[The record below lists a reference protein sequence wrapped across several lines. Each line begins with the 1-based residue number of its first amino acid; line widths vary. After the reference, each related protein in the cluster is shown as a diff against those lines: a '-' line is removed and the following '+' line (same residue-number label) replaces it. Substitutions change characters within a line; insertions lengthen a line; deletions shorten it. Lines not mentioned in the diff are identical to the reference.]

1 MQQKLNNSILI
12 IFLVLF
18 CNSNVIAAN
27 NKIQLN
33 DVKNNVYNI
42 KKNISKWINNEWH
55 KTVEYQKDGF
65 NQMKIQ
71 TENTK
76 NGINKPFNAF
86 KYS

>member
-76 NGINKPFNAF
+76 N
-86 KYS
+86 

>member
-76 NGINKPFNAF
+76 KGINKPFNAF
-86 KYS
+86 K

>member
-27 NKIQLN
+27 IKIQLN

-86 KYS
+86 K

>member
-1 MQQKLNNSILI
+1 MRQKLNNSILI

-42 KKNISKWINNEWH
+42 KENISKWINNEWY

-76 NGINKPFNAF
+76 NGINKLFNPF
-86 KYS
+86 K

>member
-33 DVKNNVYNI
+33 DVKNNVI
-42 KKNISKWINNEWH
+42 HVKKNISKWINDEWH
-55 KTVEYQKDGF
+55 KTVEHQKDGF
-65 NQMKIQ
+65 NQIKIQ
-71 TENTK
+71 TEN
-76 NGINKPFNAF
+76 NKKAIIKLFNPF
-86 KYS
+86 K

>member
-12 IFLVLF
+12 IFFVLF

-86 KYS
+86 K

>member
-42 KKNISKWINNEWH
+42 KKNISKWINDEWH

-76 NGINKPFNAF
+76 NGINKLFNPF
-86 KYS
+86 K

>member
-1 MQQKLNNSILI
+1 MQQNLRNIILI
-12 IFLVLF
+12 VFLVLF
-18 CNSNVIAAN
+18 CNTSLFAAN

-33 DVKNNVYNI
+33 DVKNNIYNV

-65 NQMKIQ
+65 NQIKIQ

-76 NGINKPFNAF
+76 NGINKLSNPF
-86 KYS
+86 K

>member
-71 TENTK
+71 TENTR

-86 KYS
+86 K

>member
-1 MQQKLNNSILI
+1 MQQKLNNTI
-12 IFLVLF
+12 IIVFLVLF
-18 CNSNVIAAN
+18 CNTSVIAAN

-42 KKNISKWINNEWH
+42 KENISKWINNEWH

-71 TENTK
+71 TEN
-76 NGINKPFNAF
+76 NKKAIIKLFNPL
-86 KYS
+86 K

>member
-1 MQQKLNNSILI
+1 MYLIL
-12 IFLVLF
+12 
-18 CNSNVIAAN
+18 
-27 NKIQLN
+27 
-33 DVKNNVYNI
+33 

-86 KYS
+86 K

>member
-42 KKNISKWINNEWH
+42 KKNISKWINNEWN

-76 NGINKPFNAF
+76 NGINKLFNSF
-86 KYS
+86 K

>member
-42 KKNISKWINNEWH
+42 KKNISK
-55 KTVEYQKDGF
+55 
-65 NQMKIQ
+65 
-71 TENTK
+71 
-76 NGINKPFNAF
+76 
-86 KYS
+86 

>member
-42 KKNISKWINNEWH
+42 KENISKWINNEWH

-76 NGINKPFNAF
+76 NGINKLFNPF
-86 KYS
+86 K

>member
-42 KKNISKWINNEWH
+42 KKNISKWINNEWN

-76 NGINKPFNAF
+76 NGINKLFNPF
-86 KYS
+86 K

>member
-71 TENTK
+71 TEN
-76 NGINKPFNAF
+76 NKKAIIKLFNPF
-86 KYS
+86 K

>member
-42 KKNISKWINNEWH
+42 KENISKWINNEWH

-76 NGINKPFNAF
+76 KGINKLLNPF
-86 KYS
+86 K

>member
-86 KYS
+86 K

>member
-1 MQQKLNNSILI
+1 MRQKLNNSILI

-42 KKNISKWINNEWH
+42 KENISKWINNEWH

-76 NGINKPFNAF
+76 NGINKLFNPFE
-86 KYS
+86 

>member
-65 NQMKIQ
+65 NQIKIQ
-71 TENTK
+71 TEN
-76 NGINKPFNAF
+76 NKKAIIKLFNPF
-86 KYS
+86 K

>member
-1 MQQKLNNSILI
+1 MRQKLNNSILI

-33 DVKNNVYNI
+33 DVKNNVNNV
-42 KKNISKWINNEWH
+42 KKNISKWINDEWH

-76 NGINKPFNAF
+76 NGINKLFNPF
-86 KYS
+86 K

>member
-1 MQQKLNNSILI
+1 MRQKLNNSILI

-42 KKNISKWINNEWH
+42 KENISKWINNEWH

-76 NGINKPFNAF
+76 NGINKLFNPF
-86 KYS
+86 K

>member
-42 KKNISKWINNEWH
+42 KKNIYKWINNEWH

-86 KYS
+86 K

>member
-1 MQQKLNNSILI
+1 MQQKHRNIILI
-12 IFLVLF
+12 IFFVLF
-18 CNSNVIAAN
+18 CNTSLFAAN

-33 DVKNNVYNI
+33 NVKTNVDNV
-42 KKNISKWINNEWH
+42 KKNISEWFVDEWN

-76 NGINKPFNAF
+76 NGINKLSNPF
-86 KYS
+86 K

>member
-1 MQQKLNNSILI
+1 MQQKHRNIILI

-18 CNSNVIAAN
+18 CNTSLFAAN
-27 NKIQLN
+27 NKIHLN
-33 DVKNNVYNI
+33 NVKTNVYNV
-42 KKNISKWINNEWH
+42 KKNISEWLDNEWN

-76 NGINKPFNAF
+76 KGISKLLNPF
-86 KYS
+86 K

>member
-42 KKNISKWINNEWH
+42 KKNISKWINNEWN

-71 TENTK
+71 TQNTK
-76 NGINKPFNAF
+76 NGINKLFKPF
-86 KYS
+86 K

>member
-33 DVKNNVYNI
+33 DVKNNVNDV
-42 KKNISKWINNEWH
+42 KKNISKWINDEWH

-65 NQMKIQ
+65 NQIKIQ
-71 TENTK
+71 TEN
-76 NGINKPFNAF
+76 NKKAIIKLFNPF
-86 KYS
+86 K

>member
-1 MQQKLNNSILI
+1 MQQKHRNIILI

-18 CNSNVIAAN
+18 CNTSLFAAN

-33 DVKNNVYNI
+33 NVKTNVYNVKNN
-42 KKNISKWINNEWH
+42 ISEWIVGEWN

-76 NGINKPFNAF
+76 KGINKLLNPF
-86 KYS
+86 K

>member
-1 MQQKLNNSILI
+1 MQQNLRNIILI
-12 IFLVLF
+12 VFLVLF
-18 CNSNVIAAN
+18 CNTSLFAAN

-33 DVKNNVYNI
+33 DVKNNIYNV

-71 TENTK
+71 TQNTK
-76 NGINKPFNAF
+76 NGINKLFKPF
-86 KYS
+86 K